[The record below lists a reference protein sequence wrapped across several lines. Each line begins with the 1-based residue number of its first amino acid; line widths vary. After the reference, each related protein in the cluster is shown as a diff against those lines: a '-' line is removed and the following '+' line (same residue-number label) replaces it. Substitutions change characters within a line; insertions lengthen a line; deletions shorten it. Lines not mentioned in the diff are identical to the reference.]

1 MPTLL
6 VRRKPDSGLGN
17 IRSSPA
23 APSRN
28 VDWTLLFSQAAL
40 TVIGCFVVY
49 SASRTRRDD
58 PFYYTTRQVLFAI
71 AATVVLAVVMF
82 VDYDWFRHR
91 SRQLY
96 VATLAALV
104 LIVAYGEVSGSDT
117 ISFDIGP
124 IRFQPAE
131 FAKLT
136 VLIAL
141 AAHLTEER
149 SDEVSYPRFLGG
161 LLIVGIASVAV
172 IAQPDIG
179 TASVLVAMAMGVLLV
194 AGAKARYIA
203 AYTFLALA
211 TIAAAL
217 IGRLVN
223 DYQLTRVRVLL
234 DENNPDPA
242 IRAASYQ
249 VNLALQALGTGGI
262 FGKGW
267 LNGPLTNNA
276 DIPVLWADFP
286 FAAVG
291 EQFGLVGCAVLLG
304 SVRNRPRAH
313 LAHRP
318 SVARPFRHLRL
329 RRRVHD
335 ARLADRPERRHDDE
349 AAAGDRAAPAIHL
362 LRRLWLDRLVR
373 HVRPRPERA
382 HAQNALIA
390 PPLQQPMG
398 VQGTVPS
405 PKHPSVESYT
415 GAIMRRPGLT
425 PSFGVAVRGC
435 GSSTEGASAMTSSLR
450 SSAAT
455 AATCRRLG
463 RKPHGRRRSRDA
475 IRHRQRIPD
484 RPSMPN
490 INLN

>member
-1 MPTLL
+1 LPTLL

-28 VDWTLLFSQAAL
+28 VDWTLLFCQAAL

-58 PFYYTTRQVLFAI
+58 PFYYTTRQVIFAI
-71 AATVVLAVVMF
+71 VATVVLAVVML

-91 SRQLY
+91 SRQLC
-96 VATLAALV
+96 VATIGALV
-104 LIVAYGEVSGSDT
+104 LLLAYGEVTGGDT

-136 VLIAL
+136 VLVAL
-141 AAHLTEER
+141 AAYLADER

-161 LLIVGIASVAV
+161 LIIVGVASVAV

-211 TIAAAL
+211 TVVAAL

-223 DYQLTRVRVLL
+223 DYQLERVRVLL
-234 DENNPDPA
+234 DEDNPDLEQ
-242 IRAASYQ
+242 AAYQ
-249 VNLALQALGTGGI
+249 VNLAVQALGTGGV

-304 SVRNRPRAH
+304 LFGIALLRIWRIAH
-313 LAHRP
+313 LSRDRFGTYVCAGVFAMLVWQIVQNVGMTMKLLP
-318 SVARPFRHLRL
+318 VTGLPLPFISYGGSGLIVWFAMFGLVQSVH
-329 RRRVHD
+329 
-335 ARLADRPERRHDDE
+335 
-349 AAAGDRAAPAIHL
+349 
-362 LRRLWLDRLVR
+362 
-373 HVRPRPERA
+373 
-382 HAQNALIA
+382 
-390 PPLQQPMG
+390 
-398 VQGTVPS
+398 
-405 PKHPSVESYT
+405 
-415 GAIMRRPGLT
+415 MRRM
-425 PSFGVAVRGC
+425 R
-435 GSSTEGASAMTSSLR
+435 
-450 SSAAT
+450 
-455 AATCRRLG
+455 
-463 RKPHGRRRSRDA
+463 
-475 IRHRQRIPD
+475 
-484 RPSMPN
+484 
-490 INLN
+490 